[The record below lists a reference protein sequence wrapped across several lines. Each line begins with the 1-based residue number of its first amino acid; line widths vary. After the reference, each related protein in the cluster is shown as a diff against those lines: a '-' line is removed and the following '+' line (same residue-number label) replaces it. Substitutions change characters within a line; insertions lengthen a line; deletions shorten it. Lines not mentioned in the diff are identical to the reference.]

1 MKQQAQILTFIVLA
15 GMCFGSTGCLPSNRK
30 DIEVFLKPYQVDVNA
45 TNYILHPPDEIEVHC
60 AKVPEIN
67 LQRQIIRPDG
77 KVSFESL
84 GEIEVAGK
92 TPAQVAALLH
102 NKAKELYNL
111 AGQSPVDVR
120 VAAFRSKVYYVLG
133 EVARPGPQVYT
144 GRDTVLTAVTN
155 ANILITAWE
164 ENMRV
169 IRPSETEK
177 KDQKPRIFKVN
188 LQDMM
193 IRGDTSKNVLLQ
205 EGDIIYIPPTI
216 LAAIGNVVAEFVRP
230 IGLALSPVLTASR
243 LSSGSG
249 Y

>member
-1 MKQQAQILTFIVLA
+1 MRQQARILTFVVLTS
-15 GMCFGSTGCLPSNRK
+15 MCFGSSGCLPSNPK
-30 DIEVFLKPYQVDVNA
+30 DIEAFLKPYEVDVNS

-77 KVSFESL
+77 KISFESL
-84 GEIEVAGK
+84 GEIKVAGK

-111 AGQSPVDVR
+111 TGQSPVDVR

-133 EVARPGPQVYT
+133 EVAKPGPQVYT
-144 GRDTVLTAVTN
+144 GRDTVLTAVAS

-169 IRPSETEK
+169 IRPSEK

-188 LQDMM
+188 LHDMM
-193 IRGDTSKNVLLQ
+193 MRGDVSKNVLLH

-216 LAAIGNVVAEFVRP
+216 LAAIGNIVAELVRP
-230 IGLALSPVLTASR
+230 IGLALSPVLTAAR
-243 LSSGSG
+243 ISSGD
-249 Y
+249 YM

>member
-1 MKQQAQILTFIVLA
+1 MKQQAQILTFIVLT
-15 GMCFGSTGCLPSNRK
+15 GMFFSSVGCYPSNSR
-30 DIEVFLKPYQVDVNA
+30 DIEAFLKPYQVDVNA
-45 TNYILHPPDEIEVHC
+45 TNYIFHPPDEIEIHC
-60 AKVPEIN
+60 EKVPEIN

-77 KVSFESL
+77 RISFESL

-111 AGQSPVDVR
+111 TGQSPVDVR
-120 VAAFRSKVYYVLG
+120 VVAFRSKVYYVLG

-144 GRDTVLTAVTN
+144 GRDNVLTAVTN

-169 IRPSETEK
+169 IRPSEEK
-177 KDQKPRIFKVN
+177 SKKPRIFKVN

-205 EGDIIYIPPTI
+205 EGDIIFVPPTV
-216 LAAIGNVVAEFVRP
+216 LAAIGNVVAEFARP
-230 IGLALSPVLTASR
+230 IGLALSPVLTVSR
-243 LSSGSG
+243 ISNGTG

>member
-1 MKQQAQILTFIVLA
+1 MKQQAQILTLVVLTV
-15 GMCFGSTGCLPSNRK
+15 MCFGSTGCLPSNPK
-30 DIEVFLKPYQVDVNA
+30 DIEAFLKPYQVNVNA
-45 TNYILHPPDEIEVHC
+45 TNYIFHPPDEIEVHC

-77 KVSFESL
+77 KISFESL

-111 AGQSPVDVR
+111 TGQSPVDVR

-144 GRDTVLTAVTN
+144 GRDTVLTAVAS

-164 ENMRV
+164 ENMRI
-169 IRPSETEK
+169 IRPSEKENK
-177 KDQKPRIFKVN
+177 KPRIFKVN

-205 EGDIIYIPPTI
+205 EGDIIYIPPTV

-230 IGLALSPVLTASR
+230 IGLAMSPVLTATR
-243 LSSGSG
+243 ISSGT

>member
-1 MKQQAQILTFIVLA
+1 MRQQARILTFVVLT
-15 GMCFGSTGCLPSNRK
+15 GMCFGSSGCLPSNPK
-30 DIEVFLKPYQVDVNA
+30 DIEAFLKPYQVDVNA
-45 TNYILHPPDEIEVHC
+45 TNYILHPPDEIEIHC

-77 KVSFESL
+77 KISFESL

-111 AGQSPVDVR
+111 TGQSPVDVR

-133 EVARPGPQVYT
+133 EVASPGPQVYT
-144 GRDTVLTAVTN
+144 GRDTVLMAVAN

-169 IRPSETEK
+169 IRPSEK

-193 IRGDTSKNVLLQ
+193 YRGDTSKNVLLQ
-205 EGDIIYIPPTI
+205 EGDIIYIPPTV

-230 IGLALSPVLTASR
+230 IGLALSPALTVSR
-243 LSSGSG
+243 LSSGTG